1 MGYIT
6 VINGAKMKLKE
17 KNEAKNLR
25 ISGYS
30 MKEISELVGVSK
42 STVSLWVRDIKLS
55 EEAMTRLKSKVT
67 NGQLKSAENKR
78 KQAKLNLENHYKDS
92 NSALQ
97 KIKFTQPILK
107 VICSLLY
114 WCEGGKAD
122 NRLVQFTNSDPAI
135 IEVFMKL
142 LRNNYEIDNN
152 KFRACVH
159 LHEYHDANKQI
170 EFWSNITKIPKN
182 QFIKPYLKPNTK
194 KRIRDNYPGCLQ
206 IRYYHA
212 DLARQI
218 IMSGKSF
225 IDYYR
230 SLV

>member
-1 MGYIT
+1 
-6 VINGAKMKLKE
+6 MKLNE
-17 KNEAKNLR
+17 KNEAKKLR
-25 ISGYS
+25 NSGYS

-42 STVSLWVRDIKLS
+42 STVSLWVRNIKLS
-55 EEAMTRLKSKVT
+55 NEAMTRLKSKVT

-78 KQAKLNLENHYKDS
+78 MRAKQDLENHYNDS
-92 NSALQ
+92 NLALK

-122 NRLVQFTNSDPAI
+122 NRMVQFTNSDPAI
-135 IEVFMKL
+135 IEVFIKL
-142 LRNNYEIDNN
+142 LRNNYQIDNN
-152 KFRACVH
+152 RFRACLHV
-159 LHEYHDANKQI
+159 HEYHDVNKQI
-170 EFWSNITKIPKN
+170 EFWSKITQIPKN

-212 DLARQI
+212 DIARQI
-218 IMSGKSF
+218 IMTGKSF
-225 IDYYR
+225 INYYR